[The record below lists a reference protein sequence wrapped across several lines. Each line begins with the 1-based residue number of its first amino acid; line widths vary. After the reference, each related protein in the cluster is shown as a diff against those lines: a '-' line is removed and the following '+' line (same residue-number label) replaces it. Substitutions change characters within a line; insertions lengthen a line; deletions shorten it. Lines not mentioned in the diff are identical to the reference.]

1 MNSNPTVSIVVPT
14 KNEGDDLEYTIHHL
28 LANSSSHEFEIIV
41 IDDLSSDGSGADA
54 AIRYVSHPAVTV
66 VRAEEWLGIGGAR
79 RLGASLAQ
87 GDVIAQVD
95 SHTFCPDGW
104 LAPLVEPLRW
114 ADVAV
119 VQATIRSMA
128 AEGLTEGDTPI
139 PSSESPPGVGMTLNG
154 FSMEG
159 KWIPYS
165 NRPAGPFEI
174 PIAAC
179 GIHATSR
186 VSLDAI
192 GGYDDGM
199 LPPFGGEQEELSIRA
214 WLMGYRVMSVPG
226 CEVWHKYRDSAAG
239 NPVPYE
245 MPLYSR
251 YHNYLRVALLHFS
264 WERIG
269 ETVKHY
275 MGKPEFDRT
284 FEELMLSDVLERR
297 QWLETMRV
305 RDDDWWVSKFGV
317 TL

>member
-119 VQATIRSMA
+119 VQATIR
-128 AEGLTEGDTPI
+128 
-139 PSSESPPGVGMTLNG
+139 
-154 FSMEG
+154 
-159 KWIPYS
+159 
-165 NRPAGPFEI
+165 PFEI

-297 QWLETMRV
+297 QWLESMRV